1 MPLGKK
7 KVFWTTNC
15 KMNASFTLNNSEV
28 AYLIQGQQFR
38 LTINGSDCLFLLVK
52 YDNGASK
59 FKKFYFKKRN
69 CSFQSVANVY
79 NPKITVYGFGWGI
92 KTLLQTSLKVNF
104 INTRPQYVRAQTPDL
119 ATQSNLN
126 ISKLNIE
133 ITKQSFAHRQE
144 HTISVQNKNCVIS
157 DYDNL
162 EQYKQQEI
170 NNKNQ

>member
-1 MPLGKK
+1 
-7 KVFWTTNC
+7 
-15 KMNASFTLNNSEV
+15 MNASFNLNNSEV
-28 AYLIQGQQFR
+28 AYLIQGQQFK
-38 LTINGSDCLFLLVK
+38 LTINASDCLFLLVK

-69 CSFQSVANVY
+69 CSFESVANVY

-92 KTLLQTSLKVNF
+92 KKLLETSLKINF
-104 INTRPQYVRAQTPDL
+104 INTRPLFVKAQTPEL
-119 ATQSNLN
+119 IPQTHVN
-126 ISKLNIE
+126 ISKQKIE
-133 ITKQSFAHRQE
+133 IAKQCFALIQE
-144 HTISVQNKNCVIS
+144 QTISILNKDFVIS